1 MTKRILEVNV
11 DDNGY
16 SGVYSLIK
24 RVIENKPANYQI
36 DLACLEPFES
46 QQNIDYLNKLGTQV
60 YYIGYPGNKIK
71 KQLKYY
77 EKLQNVVKDALL
89 EILRNPI
96 SIKF

>member
-1 MTKRILEVNV
+1 MLRKRILEVNV

-46 QQNIDYLNKLGTQV
+46 QDNISYLN
-60 YYIGYPGNKIK
+60 
-71 KQLKYY
+71 
-77 EKLQNVVKDALL
+77 
-89 EILRNPI
+89 
-96 SIKF
+96 